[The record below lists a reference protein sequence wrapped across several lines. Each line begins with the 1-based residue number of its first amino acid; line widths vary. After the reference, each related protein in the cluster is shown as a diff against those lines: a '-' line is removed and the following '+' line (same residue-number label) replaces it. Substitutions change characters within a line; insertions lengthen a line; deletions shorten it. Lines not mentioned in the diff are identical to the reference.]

1 MTQHYQMVRW
11 IDIKINDYFSYYNN
25 KNNKFICQEKSL
37 HNYRYP
43 LIISYLN
50 NAVQENEK
58 ENN

>member
-1 MTQHYQMVRW
+1 MVRW
-11 IDIKINDYFSYYNN
+11 VDIKINDYFSYYNN